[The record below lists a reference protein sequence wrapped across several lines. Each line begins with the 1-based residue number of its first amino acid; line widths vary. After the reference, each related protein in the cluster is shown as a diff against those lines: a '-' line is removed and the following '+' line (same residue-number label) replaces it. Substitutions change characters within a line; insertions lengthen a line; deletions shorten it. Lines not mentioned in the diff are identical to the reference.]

1 MIAVDADRGARRE
14 TVTRTAVILAPTRS
28 AFLRIAGLS
37 LAERALLSA
46 LRAGFDRIVVV
57 AEDVA
62 AVRQLIGGHR
72 AARDA
77 RVVVVDHVA
86 VTADAGI
93 ELTILAGDVLV
104 TADALRSVLEIPS
117 APATLIAVG
126 RGPAIARCDGRA
138 IGEGTTIRPGDG
150 AALFA
155 TLAAAEPRH
164 AILDGATACRQVAG
178 PEEIAAAESALCA
191 RLRAASAATDGVLAR
206 WIDRR
211 LSCRLSLWIVRHTG
225 LRPNHVTALGTT
237 IGLVGALLLARGTD
251 AGDVLGTLLFLVAA
265 IVDGCDGEV
274 ARLTFR
280 ESAFGQKLDV
290 TTDNVVHLAIFVGL
304 VFGYHHRVPGGHAG
318 LLGALLLGGF
328 ALDGA
333 LSYYFLVVR
342 TEWRRAAGDGASPG
356 TRVRH
361 RVLAALEA
369 LMNRD
374 FAYLLVLLALI
385 GRLHWFLWSAAI
397 GSYAFAALFLLFH
410 RAVDAYR
417 RPVGA

>member
-1 MIAVDADRGARRE
+1 M
-14 TVTRTAVILAPTRS
+14 
-28 AFLRIAGLS
+28 
-37 LAERALLSA
+37 
-46 LRAGFDRIVVV
+46 
-57 AEDVA
+57 
-62 AVRQLIGGHR
+62 
-72 AARDA
+72 
-77 RVVVVDHVA
+77 
-86 VTADAGI
+86 
-93 ELTILAGDVLV
+93 
-104 TADALRSVLEIPS
+104 
-117 APATLIAVG
+117 
-126 RGPAIARCDGRA
+126 RCDGRA
-138 IGEGTTIRPGDG
+138 IGAGTTFRAGDG
-150 AALFA
+150 PALFA
-155 TLAAAEPRH
+155 TLEAAKPRR
-164 AILDGATACRQVAG
+164 ATLDDVTVCRHVAG
-178 PEEIAAAESALCA
+178 PDEIAAAENALCA
-191 RLRAASAATDGVLAR
+191 RLRADSAATDGVLAR

-237 IGLVGALLLARGTD
+237 IGLAGAFLLARGTY

-290 TTDNVVHLAIFVGL
+290 TTDNVVHLVIFIGL
-304 VFGYHHRVPGGHAG
+304 AVGYHRRVPGGHAG
-318 LLGALLLGGF
+318 LLAALLLGGF

-342 TEWRRAAGDGASPG
+342 TEWRRAAGDGASRG
-356 TRVRH
+356 ARVRQ

-385 GRLHWFLWSAAI
+385 GRLHWFLWGAAI
-397 GSYAFAALFLLFH
+397 GSYAFAALFLVFH
-410 RAVDAYR
+410 RAVDAHE